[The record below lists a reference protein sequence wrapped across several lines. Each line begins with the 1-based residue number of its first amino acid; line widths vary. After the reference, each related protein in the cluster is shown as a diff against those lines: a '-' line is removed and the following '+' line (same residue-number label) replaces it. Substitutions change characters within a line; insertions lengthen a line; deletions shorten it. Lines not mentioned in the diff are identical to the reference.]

1 MTDNPNVQTGG
12 RLKRQ
17 ARGRLAVDVPLAL
30 SHRLDELADAV
41 DRAGERRP
49 PRHELVSAAIL
60 ALPTDVA
67 ELSETLVRYR
77 TAAVRDALVHPGSV
91 DVLEFPKHKPG
102 PRLRAVE

>member
-1 MTDNPNVQTGG
+1 MDNPNTHAEG
-12 RLKRQ
+12 RLSRQ
-17 ARGRLAVDVPLAL
+17 PRGRLAVDVPLAL

-41 DRAGERRP
+41 DEAGERRP

-60 ALPTDVA
+60 ALPTDAA
-67 ELSETLVRYR
+67 ELSEALVRYR
-77 TAAVRDALVHPGSV
+77 TATVRDALVHPGSD